1 MLHLWAG
8 SSEMGRAVSIILVIF
23 LALFLIGKCAGNN
36 ETSERLPEN
45 AIMDNGSAMDGFDS
59 PALPPT
65 AEGEPVSVPSD
76 PGATY
81 RLLRWSRLPNG
92 NLEAVTRRDGS
103 SGTSFARREIDCRA
117 MTFRY
122 LGEGDTLEQALADS
136 PNPGQMGELTSQS
149 ISTYVSEFV
158 CRKAGR

>member
-1 MLHLWAG
+1 
-8 SSEMGRAVSIILVIF
+8 MGRVLAWVVVIF
-23 LALFLIGKCAGNN
+23 LGLLLIGRCAGGAD
-36 ETSERLPEN
+36 E
-45 AIMDNGSAMDGFDS
+45 ADS
-59 PALPPT
+59 PTGKSKMDTDMSTDDFGSPTLPPT
-65 AEGEPVSVPSD
+65 TEGEAVSVPSD
-76 PGATY
+76 PSATY

-103 SGTSFARREIDCRA
+103 SGTSFARREIDCGA

-122 LGEGDTLEQALADS
+122 LGEGDTLEQALANG
-136 PNPGQMGELTSQS
+136 PNPGEMAELTTQS

>member
-1 MLHLWAG
+1 
-8 SSEMGRAVSIILVIF
+8 MGRAVTIIVVIF
-23 LALFLIGKCAGNN
+23 LGLFLIGKCAGRD
-36 ETSERLPEN
+36 ETSAPLAVN
-45 AIMDNGSAMDGFDS
+45 AIMENGTPMDDLDS
-59 PALPPT
+59 PALPPNT
-65 AEGEPVSVPSD
+65 EGESISVPSD

-92 NLEAVTRRDGS
+92 NLEAVTRRDGR
-103 SGTSFARREIDCRA
+103 SGTSFARREIDCDA

-122 LGEGDTLEQALADS
+122 LGEGDTLEQASADS
-136 PNPGQMGELTSQS
+136 PNPGEMGELTTQS

>member
-1 MLHLWAG
+1 
-8 SSEMGRAVSIILVIF
+8 MGRAVTIIMVIF
-23 LALFLIGKCAGNN
+23 LGLFLIGKCAGRD
-36 ETSERLPEN
+36 ETSAPMADNTL
-45 AIMDNGSAMDGFDS
+45 MDAGMSKDELDS
-59 PALPPT
+59 PALPPST
-65 AEGEPVSVPSD
+65 EGESILVPSD

-81 RLLRWSRLPNG
+81 LLLRWSRLPNG
-92 NLEAVTRRDGS
+92 NLEAVTRRDGR
-103 SGTSFARREIDCRA
+103 SGTSFARREIDCDA

-136 PNPGQMGELTSQS
+136 PNPGQMSELTSQS